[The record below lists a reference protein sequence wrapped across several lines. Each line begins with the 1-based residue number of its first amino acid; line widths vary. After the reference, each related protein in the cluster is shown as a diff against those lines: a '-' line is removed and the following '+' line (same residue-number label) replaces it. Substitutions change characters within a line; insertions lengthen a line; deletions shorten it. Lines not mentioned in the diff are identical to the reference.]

1 MVNKIVGDGLHALF
15 NAPLDLENHPQRA
28 VECAVAIQAW
38 SEGFRRRAPAAAIQL
53 GRTRIG
59 VETGPAVVGDVG
71 IQSKLDYTAHGDA
84 VNMAARL
91 EACNKELGSAICV
104 GPAAAARCEAPLL
117 RPLGRLAV
125 RGREEPIAVF
135 EPWPDDAP
143 PAWREAYLKAYAM
156 LELDALHAAPLLQK
170 LMAER
175 PADIAMRRLVERL
188 PSIRK
193 FALSPTSPA
202 PTR

>member
-1 MVNKIVGDGLHALF
+1 MHCDIA
-15 NAPLDLENHPQRA
+15 
-28 VECAVAIQAW
+28 
-38 SEGFRRRAPAAAIQL
+38 
-53 GRTRIG
+53 
-59 VETGPAVVGDVG
+59 PAVVGDVC
-71 IQSKLDYTAHGDA
+71 IQSKLDTAHGDA

-104 GPAAAARCEAPLL
+104 GPGAAARCDAPLL
-117 RPLGRLAV
+117 RPLGQLAV
-125 RGREEPIAVF
+125 RGRDEPIAVF

-156 LELDALHAAPLLQK
+156 LDCDAAHAAMLLQK

-175 PADIAMRRLVERL
+175 PVDLAVRRLAERP

-193 FALSPTSPA
+193 SGLPPA
-202 PTR
+202 